1 MIAIINSRQ
10 QVAKCK
16 IPEDR
21 QIERFMSFP
30 ESRQYGGIVQV
41 LLEYER
47 GFFRKQYVV
56 QTEMVEIMEIN
67 QG

>member
-1 MIAIINSRQ
+1 M
-10 QVAKCK
+10 

-30 ESRQYGGIVQV
+30 ESRQNGGIVQV
-41 LLEYER
+41 LLEYES

>member
-1 MIAIINSRQ
+1 
-10 QVAKCK
+10 
-16 IPEDR
+16 
-21 QIERFMSFP
+21 MSFP

-41 LLEYER
+41 LLEYEH
-47 GFFRKQYVV
+47 GFFGKADAE

>member
-1 MIAIINSRQ
+1 
-10 QVAKCK
+10 
-16 IPEDR
+16 
-21 QIERFMSFP
+21 MSFP

-47 GFFRKQYVV
+47 EFFGKQYVV